1 MCRYDVG
8 KWRHIQKDE
17 VFGPILKNRSNVD
30 LKDKWRNLNMDS
42 GGSRRDNRGA
52 SGDRVSIRSQPSKDL
67 RSTEIVFL
75 SRLEKQVGMLR
86 HGWRAP
92 WISWE
97 LTVELHAGSQQAEA
111 EKAAGQVSRRWWP
124 GR

>member
-1 MCRYDVG
+1 MIIPQHDSIRLPGMCRYEVG

-52 SGDRVSIRSQPSKDL
+52 SGDWVSIHSQPSKGSC
-67 RSTEIVFL
+67 STEFFFL
-75 SRLEKQVGMLR
+75 SRVEKRTG
-86 HGWRAP
+86 
-92 WISWE
+92 I
-97 LTVELHAGSQQAEA
+97 HAET
-111 EKAAGQVSRRWWP
+111 
-124 GR
+124 